1 MIRSSLFSFILFFF
15 LQGFAQK
22 EPYLFVN
29 SSSEMGNRPITS
41 IAKDKNSFLWVG
53 TYGGGLKKFD
63 GIDVKTYRHDIYE
76 ETALS
81 SSIIHDLMIDEVG
94 QLWVGS
100 NDGLHLYNPEKDNFF
115 RFLNNFQGKPIKV
128 HAIESLDDENVLVG
142 THQSG
147 LFVVNYIT
155 KSIIE
160 I

>member
-1 MIRSSLFSFILFFF
+1 
-15 LQGFAQK
+15 
-22 EPYLFVN
+22 
-29 SSSEMGNRPITS
+29 
-41 IAKDKNSFLWVG
+41 
-53 TYGGGLKKFD
+53 
-63 GIDVKTYRHDIYE
+63 
-76 ETALS
+76 
-81 SSIIHDLMIDEVG
+81 MIDEVG

-147 LFVVNYIT
+147 LFVVNYLT

-160 I
+160 IELSSNIEENNFLIHDIKGIFLIGFGLLQILAYSNLILMIFY

>member
-1 MIRSSLFSFILFFF
+1 M
-15 LQGFAQK
+15 
-22 EPYLFVN
+22 
-29 SSSEMGNRPITS
+29 
-41 IAKDKNSFLWVG
+41 
-53 TYGGGLKKFD
+53 KKFD
-63 GIDVKTYRHDIYE
+63 GIDVKTYRHNIYD

-147 LFVVNYIT
+147 LFVVNYLT

-160 I
+160 IELSSNIEENNFLIHDIKKDISNRIWVATNLGYSNLILMIFY